1 MLGYGYIRISNSD
14 NSRYEM
20 LHIVTKN
27 SEKSRNIAGNM
38 YRRIIVGKLEV
49 RKSPPPR
56 ATNGGQNNPNKLVVN
71 T

>member
-38 YRRIIVGKLEV
+38 YRRIIVGKSDV
-49 RKSPPPR
+49 SPPPR
-56 ATNGGQNNPNKLVVN
+56 ENKGSQKDPNKLLLN